1 MTMIEVLEG
10 IRGLGER
17 FNIQDKRLLALE
29 RETGMVDDEDEDDDE
44 AKKKAEAAMADDDD
58 PDKDR
63 GRSTRAP
70 RTMTRAE
77 MHRAA
82 KAKDKQ
88 ARAVASTGTLGS
100 IPTQG
105 PAETRWA
112 MPG

>member
-1 MTMIEVLEG
+1 MTMTEVLEG

-17 FNIQDKRLLALE
+17 FDLHAKRLLALE

-44 AKKKAEAAMADDDD
+44 AKKKAEAAIADDDD

-70 RTMTRAE
+70 KTMSRAE

-88 ARAVASTGTLGS
+88 ARAVVNT
-100 IPTQG
+100 
-105 PAETRWA
+105 
-112 MPG
+112 